1 MAAAGAVLNLSA
13 QAKMPAGSDR
23 TWNPFDFRVK
33 LDSLD
38 VDHADDAIL
47 VAQFPAVAWI
57 QNVSAQFGMAV
68 LTNAELD
75 TNATETLEID
85 LAIGGVDG
93 VADYLLAT
101 GASSTIAEE
110 GGAVGSTGL
119 VALGSPAWI
128 DVSDLYLQII
138 VRTVSATPADGDVYI
153 SGQYTQ
159 NIVRQTITSS
169 NL

>member
-13 QAKMPAGSDR
+13 QAQFPAGSDR
-23 TWNPFDFRVK
+23 VTNPFDFRVK

-57 QNVSAQFGMAV
+57 QNVDEEFSMAV

-75 TNATETLEID
+75 TNATETLELD

-93 VADYLLAT
+93 VSDYLLIS

-110 GGAVGSTGL
+110 GGADTSTAL
-119 VALGSPAWI
+119 VALGSAAWI

-153 SGQYTQ
+153 SGKFTQ